1 MELIRGKMYE
11 YISGRLVELNPAA
24 AVIDCGGI
32 GYRILISLTTFTKLN
47 DSGNE
52 SVKLFLHHLVR
63 EDDESLYGFFDKQER
78 QLFLQLISVSGVGAS
93 TACAILSS
101 LSAEELRDAIISQNV
116 NKIKSVKGI
125 GLKTAQRLI
134 LELKDKVGTTTGES
148 LDFLAAGA
156 SSASPVRQE
165 ASSALVLLGFPK
177 PNVEKALD
185 ILFKEKSDWTIEE
198 LIKKALKTL

>member
-1 MELIRGKMYE
+1 MYE

-24 AVIDCGGI
+24 AIVDCGGI
-32 GYRILISLTTFTKLN
+32 GYKILISLTTFSKLN
-47 DSGNE
+47 EAGSE
-52 SVKLFLHHLVR
+52 SVKLYLHHLVR

-93 TACAILSS
+93 TACAVLSS
-101 LSAEELRDAIISQNV
+101 LSAQELREAIISQNV

-134 LELKDKVGTTTGES
+134 LELKDKVGECSGES
-148 LDFLAAGA
+148 LDFLSAGA
-156 SSASPVRQE
+156 SSASPVRAE
-165 ASSALVLLGFPK
+165 AVSALTLLGFPK
-177 PNVEKALD
+177 PTVEKALD
-185 ILFKEKSDWTIEE
+185 QLFAEKQDWAIEE